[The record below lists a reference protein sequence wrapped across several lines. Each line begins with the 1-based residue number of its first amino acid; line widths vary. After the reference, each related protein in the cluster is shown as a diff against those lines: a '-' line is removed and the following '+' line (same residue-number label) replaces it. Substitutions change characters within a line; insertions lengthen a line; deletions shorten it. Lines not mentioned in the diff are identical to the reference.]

1 MPLATSVV
9 VGVVFLGLMLALC
22 GPIVWLLPVELAEVL
37 AGAIATFLATT
48 LLGVVAL
55 VVQRRR

>member
-1 MPLATSVV
+1 M
-9 VGVVFLGLMLALC
+9 VFLGLMLALC